1 MPKQHLWPRNSGPFG
16 KGHSSGLHGVVVLVV
31 AVAAAAAVSAV
42 AAVSVSAVA
51 AVSAAVV
58 AAASADSLPSSFFAG
73 KQTTGF
79 QTH

>member
-1 MPKQHLWPRNSGPFG
+1 MQLPKQHLWPRNSGPFG

-42 AAVSVSAVA
+42 AAAAAAA